1 MGVAMKYMVT
11 WNERPMGSAEAYEAA
26 QKRILGV
33 FSQWKMPD
41 NLKVHQF
48 LVRVG
53 EYGGFMCLE
62 TDDLTSIHKLTS
74 AFPAFQ
80 FKVDPVLDIQTAVA
94 AEVEVIVWRSGVQLS
109 SPFA

>member
-62 TDDLTSIHKLTS
+62 TDDDRPPSMG
-74 AFPAFQ
+74 PAIML
-80 FKVDPVLDIQTAVA
+80 VD
-94 AEVEVIVWRSGVQLS
+94 
-109 SPFA
+109 